1 MKKLQTLIVDDE
13 KPAVELLAAYAA
25 KIPELEIAGTAQ
37 NALVARSILGE
48 RKIDLLLLDIQ
59 MPDLTGLELLK
70 ILKKP
75 PAVILT
81 TAYSE
86 FALEG
91 YELDI
96 VDYLLKPIEFE
107 RFYRAVSKV
116 LEIQPVPVFSSPTP
130 PPADDYFFVKDGQQ
144 IVKVRFQEIYFIES
158 MREYVRI
165 HTSAGRV
172 VGRLSLQKLEELLP
186 RHSFFRI
193 HRTYIVN
200 IGHLRKIEGN
210 LVFIGAEQLPVS
222 KGKREEFL
230 EFIRRKG
237 LL

>member
-13 KPAVELLAAYAA
+13 KPAVELLAAYTA

-37 NALVARSILGE
+37 NALTARSMLRE
-48 RKIDLLLLDIQ
+48 KKIDLLLLDIQ
-59 MPDLTGLELLK
+59 MPGLTGLELLRS
-70 ILKKP
+70 LKNP

-86 FALEG
+86 FALES
-91 YELDI
+91 YELD
-96 VDYLLKPIEFE
+96 VADYLLKPIEFE

-116 LEIQPVPVFSSPTP
+116 LEIHPVSAAPTP
-130 PPADDYFFVKDGQQ
+130 PPAEDYFFVNTGHQ
-144 IVKVRFQEIYFIES
+144 IVKVRFQDILFIES
-158 MREYVRI
+158 LREYVRI
-165 HTSAGRV
+165 HTGDARIV
-172 VGRLSLQKLEELLP
+172 ARLSLQKLEETLP

-193 HRTYIVN
+193 HRTYIIN
-200 IGHLRKIEGN
+200 INHLRKIEGN

-230 EFIRRKG
+230 QFIRGKG